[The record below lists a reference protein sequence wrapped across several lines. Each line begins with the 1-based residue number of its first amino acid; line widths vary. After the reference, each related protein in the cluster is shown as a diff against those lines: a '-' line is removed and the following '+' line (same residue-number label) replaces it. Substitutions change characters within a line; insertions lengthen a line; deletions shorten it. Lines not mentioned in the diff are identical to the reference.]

1 MLKSQDV
8 VIVLKLAAKN
18 AAELPWNFASLA
30 RELCM
35 SSSEVHAGFQ
45 RAVKASLINPH
56 TRQPNISALYEFIIH
71 GLRYVFPPERGEVTR
86 GVPTAHAADPLKRHL
101 LDDGELPPVWPDPK
115 GKVRGQAF
123 LPLYKSVP
131 KAAEMIRGCMNFYL
145 LSMQSEAE
153 EPANVTWRLK
163 SCKSSWR
170 SIDASCRK

>member
-30 RELCM
+30 KELCM

-45 RAVKASLINPH
+45 RAVKASLINPY
-56 TRQPNISALYEFIIH
+56 TRQPNVSALYEFITH

-86 GVPTAHAADPLKRHL
+86 GVPTAHAADPLKKHL

-131 KAAEMIRGCMNFYL
+131 KAAENDRRLYELLSLVDAIRGGRARERDL
-145 LSMQSEAE
+145 AAKELQKQLE
-153 EPANVTWRLK
+153 
-163 SCKSSWR
+163 
-170 SIDASCRK
+170 IH